1 MRIFALETNIE
12 KIKKSFIAPNE
23 KELLTFRSS
32 GLAFFLRSIP
42 EIAGTAVLIVI
53 GVYAEIFGAPIEFVA
68 PILGLIWL
76 ILIFPPFFRA
86 FINWQFDATV
96 LTNAK
101 LILLDQSL
109 FFQRITPISLANI
122 ASVSTETQLANIF
135 PFGRVVVM
143 LEENGAL
150 NKISYIAGAEAIAV
164 RISDAI
170 TAFQQSISHHQRKLQ
185 AGQPHTSPATHAP
198 RTL

>member
-1 MRIFALETNIE
+1 MRIFALETNIGT
-12 KIKKSFIAPNE
+12 IKKTFIAPGE
-23 KELLTFRSS
+23 QELLTFRSS
-32 GLAFFLRSIP
+32 GLAFFLRSLP
-42 EIAGTAVLIVI
+42 EIAGTAVLIAI
-53 GVYAEIFGAPIEFVA
+53 GIYAELLRAPIEYVA

-76 ILIFPPFFRA
+76 ILVFPPFFRA

-96 LTNAK
+96 LTDAK
-101 LILLDQSL
+101 LIRIDQSL
-109 FFQRITPISLANI
+109 FFQRISPISLANI

-143 LEENGAL
+143 LEENGSL
-150 NKISYIAGAEAIAV
+150 IKISYINNAEPIAV

-170 TAFQQSISHHQRKLQ
+170 TAFQQKISHHQRKLQ
-185 AGQPHTSPATHAP
+185 VNPNASPATPAP